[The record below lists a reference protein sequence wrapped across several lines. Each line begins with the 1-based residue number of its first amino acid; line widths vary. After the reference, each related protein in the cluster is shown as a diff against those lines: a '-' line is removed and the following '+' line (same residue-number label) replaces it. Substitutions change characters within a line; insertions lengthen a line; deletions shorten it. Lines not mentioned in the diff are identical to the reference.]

1 MALGVSLPINR
12 DSSDGFAMNY
22 SVKETLRQNF
32 IMLLL
37 TNPGERVMEP
47 AFGVGIKTF
56 LFTNKSENYRSPI
69 IAKINQQVKRY
80 MPAIIIGAI
89 DFAEPAQDLNSIS
102 MRITYSIP
110 DMAIKDLIELTI

>member
-22 SVKETLRQNF
+22 GISETLKQNF

-56 LFTNKSENYRSPI
+56 LFTNKASDYRPAI

-80 MPAIIIGAI
+80 MPAIIVGAV
-89 DFAEPAQDLNSIS
+89 DFADVRQSPNTISI
-102 MRITYSIP
+102 RITYSIP
-110 DMAIKDLIELTI
+110 DMGIKDLLELTI